1 MKEVYS
7 EYVKGYYLGVFG
19 VSIDTYDQE
28 HLKNTTAGVDSGM
41 RLLLL
46 GFQIC
51 KIILYLLT
59 NCSPSLNLNR

>member
-28 HLKNTTAGVDSGM
+28 HLKNTTASVDSGM
-41 RLLLL
+41 RLFLL

-51 KIILYLLT
+51 KIIPDLLT
-59 NCSPSLNLNR
+59 NCAPSLNLNS